1 MQASEGLV
9 PRVPCFLWAIAYFA
23 VKILDMSPLENLFVL
38 DIETVSVAPE
48 WNRLDENW
56 QNLWAEKIGKQ
67 LPDGENPETF
77 YPKRAAI
84 LAEFGKII
92 CISAGY
98 FRNQQGRLTF
108 RVKSYSGHD
117 EAEVLKS
124 FIHDAGQWQAAKKQA
139 AFAGHNIKEFDIPY
153 ICRRLVING
162 LPIPAWLDFQ
172 AMKPWETNLVDTMQL
187 WRFGDFK
194 NYTSLNLLAACLG
207 VPSPKDDIDGSKVG
221 EVYWQENNLPRI
233 VEYCHKDVVTVA
245 QVLLRFRNLPLLGAG
260 DVEMVGGE

>member
-1 MQASEGLV
+1 
-9 PRVPCFLWAIAYFA
+9 
-23 VKILDMSPLENLFVL
+23 MSALENLFVL
-38 DIETVSVAPE
+38 DIETVSSVPD
-48 WNRLDENW
+48 WNQLDDTW
-56 QNLWAEKIGKQ
+56 QNLWTEKIVKQ
-67 LPDGENPETF
+67 LPDGETAETF

-98 FRNQQGRLTF
+98 FRNHQGRFTF
-108 RVKSYSGHD
+108 RVKSYSGDH
-117 EAEVLKS
+117 ESELLKAFLS
-124 FIHDAGQWQAAKKQA
+124 DAGQWQSAKKQA
-139 AFAGHNIKEFDIPY
+139 AFAGHNIREFDIPY

-162 LPIPAWLDFQ
+162 IPIPAWLDFQ

-221 EVYWQENNLPRI
+221 EVYWVEKNLPRI
-233 VEYCHKDVVTVA
+233 VEYCQKDVVTVA
-245 QVLLRFRNLPLLGAG
+245 QVLLRFRNLPLLSEG
-260 DVEMVGGE
+260 DVEMVNSE

>member
-1 MQASEGLV
+1 MYPIDS
-9 PRVPCFLWAIAYFA
+9 
-23 VKILDMSPLENLFVL
+23 LFVI
-38 DIETVSVAPE
+38 DIETVSQAPD
-48 WNRLDENW
+48 WNQLDENW
-56 QNLWAEKIGKQ
+56 KQLWSQKIEKQ
-67 LPDGENPETF
+67 LPEGEDTESF

-98 FRNQQGRLTF
+98 FRPQDGKLIF
-108 RVKSYSGHD
+108 RVKSYAGQN
-117 EAEVLKS
+117 EAEILNK
-124 FIHDAGQWQAAKKQA
+124 FLHDAYQWQAARKNA

-153 ICRRLVING
+153 LCRRIIING
-162 LPIPAWLDFQ
+162 LEVPAWLDFQ

-187 WRFGDFK
+187 WRFGDYK

-233 VEYCHKDVVTVA
+233 VEYCQRDVVTVA
-245 QVLLRFRNLPLLGAG
+245 QVLLRFRNLALLNVN
-260 DVEMVGGE
+260 DIEIIPSI

>member
-1 MQASEGLV
+1 MYPIDSLLV
-9 PRVPCFLWAIAYFA
+9 I
-23 VKILDMSPLENLFVL
+23 
-38 DIETVSVAPE
+38 DIETVSRVE
-48 WNRLDENW
+48 DWSKLDEPW
-56 QNLWAEKIGKQ
+56 QELWTQKIEKQ
-67 LPDGENPETF
+67 LPDGESPETF

-98 FRNQQGRLTF
+98 FRSQGGKTGF
-108 RVKSYSGHD
+108 RVKSYAGHN
-117 EAEVLKS
+117 EAEILKR
-124 FIHDAGQWQAAKKQA
+124 FLLDAAQWQASRKNA

-153 ICRRLVING
+153 LCRRLIINNMA
-162 LPIPAWLDFQ
+162 IPAWLDFQ

-207 VPSPKDDIDGSKVG
+207 VPSPKDDIDGSRVG

-233 VEYCHKDVVTVA
+233 VEYCQKDVVTVA
-245 QVLLRFRNLPLLGAG
+245 QVLLRFRNLPLMEEG
-260 DVEMVGGE
+260 DVEVVSSE

>member
-1 MQASEGLV
+1 MYPIDS
-9 PRVPCFLWAIAYFA
+9 
-23 VKILDMSPLENLFVL
+23 LFVI
-38 DIETVSVAPE
+38 DIETVSQVSD
-48 WNRLDENW
+48 WSRLDDHW
-56 QNLWAEKIGKQ
+56 KDLWTQKIEKH
-67 LPDGENPETF
+67 LPEGEDPGTF

-98 FRNQQGRLTF
+98 FRQHAGKLSF
-108 RVKSYSGHD
+108 RVKSYSGHTEPD
-117 EAEVLKS
+117 LLKQ
-124 FIHDAGQWQAAKKQA
+124 FLQDAHQWQSARKNA

-153 ICRRLVING
+153 ICRRLIING
-162 LPIPAWLDFQ
+162 MEVPAWLDFQ

-221 EVYWQENNLPRI
+221 EVYWEQNNLPRI
-233 VEYCHKDVVTVA
+233 VEYCQKDVVTVA
-245 QVLLRFRNLPLLGAG
+245 QVLLKFRNLPLLEEQ
-260 DVEMVGGE
+260 DVMVIQ

>member
-1 MQASEGLV
+1 MQPIDS
-9 PRVPCFLWAIAYFA
+9 
-23 VKILDMSPLENLFVL
+23 LFVI
-38 DIETVSVAPE
+38 DIETVSQVSHWSE
-48 WNRLDENW
+48 LDENW
-56 QNLWAEKIGKQ
+56 QELWNQKIEKQ

-98 FRNQQGRLTF
+98 FRKQSGKQVF
-108 RVKSYSGHD
+108 RVKSFSGHD
-117 EAEVLKS
+117 EAVLLNQ
-124 FIHDAGQWQAAKKQA
+124 FLHDANQWQAARKNA

-153 ICRRLVING
+153 LCRRLIING
-162 LPIPAWLDFQ
+162 IEVPAWLDFQ

-187 WRFGDFK
+187 WRFGDYK

-221 EVYWQENNLPRI
+221 EVYWHDKNLPRI
-233 VEYCHKDVVTVA
+233 VEYCQKDVVTVA
-245 QVLLRFRNLPLLGAG
+245 QILLKFRQLPLLEPGE
-260 DVEMVGGE
+260 VEMVVSSE